1 MITIPQVVSE
11 EIKKRPMYISGM
23 QQGVLNLSAV
33 ARDLQPVVERVL
45 RKEVSH
51 NAVLL
56 ALQRLQ
62 RTSLRSA
69 KKERSANRGVYSVSI
84 SSEVVVISV
93 KSNNRLNAALSSS
106 IANLPEKYSGAF
118 LHVDDG
124 DNKVLVVEKRYEDAV
139 RRAMKTAGFK
149 AADVVYSDA
158 LVSIKAPSQDISQSS
173 SYIIR
178 MLQWHGI
185 DFNRIS
191 LGADTIN
198 LVLNR
203 KDAHRISEILDGS

>member
-1 MITIPQVVSE
+1 MITIPQVVAE
-11 EIKKRPMYISGM
+11 EVKKRPLYISGM

-33 ARDLQPVVERVL
+33 ARDLQPVVERAL
-45 RKEVSH
+45 RKDVSH

-62 RTSLRSA
+62 RQSTRKSN
-69 KKERSANRGVYSVSI
+69 KEKSDQRGIYSVSI

-93 KSNNRLNAALSSS
+93 VSNNQLNAALSSS
-106 IANLPEKYSGAF
+106 IANLPEQYTGAF

-124 DNKVLVVEKRYEDAV
+124 DNKVLVVEKQYEDAV
-139 RRAMKTAGFK
+139 RRSMKTAGFK

-158 LVSIKAPSQDISQSS
+158 LVSIKAPSQDIAQSS

-178 MLQWHGI
+178 MLQWHGVN
-185 DFNRIS
+185 FSRLS
-191 LGADTIN
+191 LGSDTIN
-198 LVLNR
+198 LILDR